1 MLRGILVVGGAI
13 VLAIVGAVNV
23 AAVQIALGLGGSST
37 TTPATTPAPAAV
49 SSSSTTVTSD
59 SGTVNV
65 APGSVSIESM
75 TADGKVSV
83 NVDAS
88 GVSIKSPKG
97 SVTVN
102 SDGVQVNSG
111 TNSITVPG
119 GTTTPGGAITIPG
132 FTFPGVTIQP

>member
-1 MLRGILVVGGAI
+1 
-13 VLAIVGAVNV
+13 
-23 AAVQIALGLGGSST
+23 
-37 TTPATTPAPAAV
+37 
-49 SSSSTTVTSD
+49 VTSG

-65 APGSVSIESM
+65 APGSVNIDAT

-88 GVSIKSPKG
+88 GVSIKSPNG

-111 TNSITVPG
+111 TNTITVPG
-119 GTTTPGGAITIPG
+119 NGTTLPGGMITIPG
-132 FTFPGVTIQP
+132 FTVPGVTIQP